1 MVGLCLLLSSLLLTS
16 SQVGAQA
23 SEPCPMISEGEKCPA
38 GCWLMEIEIDF
49 PLAQRQCSSV
59 GYGYFSKADNNT
71 RQACPPGTFSDKLN
85 AQVCQECEAG
95 SYSSF
100 EGSHF
105 CNLCPSGFFSAIPGS
120 DFCRSCLDDYYQEEG
135 ANAVEYWEDE
145 YYCMYIGSPTT
156 STSPTASPS
165 ASVTELTAAP
175 SPAPTVGRSEGPT
188 TAPSLL
194 PSLSPSRKPSTTPS
208 DRFIVSQEEQI
219 GNGTEWFLV
228 CGELEDYFE
237 WHGHCKKCPSKV
249 EEGLYPFLIVFLFVS
264 LITVL
269 QSLVPLCSTST
280 VWAGMEYLQVL
291 YLISLSGISWS
302 PFASVVFDK
311 VIPVFA
317 LDFSAN
323 FSIQCLFGWP
333 QEYDQIFMITLPLV
347 FWLVMTALSKLS
359 RERLVAYK
367 SGLRWLVVYTYLGFA
382 SLLQTSK
389 SAADLTSVFSTLFSQ
404 LPSTTWY
411 AALAGC
417 IGLAFYGLV
426 FPYWLYRSLGRYYKL
441 VVLGI
446 KEEDV
451 ESQAT
456 CSCFRK
462 AARKIDA
469 SQATLFLT
477 LGIFPSVREGASWW
491 PLFWLVRKMAYITL
505 LGFFPRSPNLV
516 LMALFI
522 ILFFSEVFQRC
533 KVPFPNEC
541 EERLGNKWYHSA
553 TVDTVLQLCAVGMI
567 GLSFLIV
574 GSDQSRSSAEDLTM
588 DVLIIILLSASVL
601 FWLMAVGFVHH
612 SPCEDCPCFATQ
624 AAELL
629 PEMATSQCHEDE
641 SQDGDNQTAQGF
653 DDIPLDDDTV
663 GSRSAEVTVNNNA
676 PPPRPFGL
684 AGITPSILMSQLAAT
699 RLGREIDLRD
709 HQRHSQRQN
718 HGRHS
723 PPQSMFHREDSV
735 VSSGNQDEETVVVET
750 WIDSETGQEVRN
762 TGGKQWA
769 DAETGRRLA

>member
-1 MVGLCLLLSSLLLTS
+1 MCLLLSSLLLK
-16 SQVGAQA
+16 VGAQA
-23 SEPCPMISEGEKCPA
+23 SEPCPTINEGEKCPA
-38 GCWLMEIEIDF
+38 GCWLMETEIDF
-49 PLAQRQCSSV
+49 PFAQRQCSSV
-59 GYGYFSKADNNT
+59 GYGYFSKANDNT
-71 RQACPPGTFSDKLN
+71 RQACPPGTFSNKLN

-95 SYSSF
+95 SYASF

-135 ANAVEYWEDE
+135 ANAVEYWEGE
-145 YYCMYIGSPTT
+145 YYCVYIGSPTA

-165 ASVTELTAAP
+165 ASPTKLTPEP
-175 SPAPTVGRSEGPT
+175 SPAPTVGRSEEPT
-188 TAPSLL
+188 IAPSSL
-194 PSLSPSRKPSTTPS
+194 PSLSPSS
-208 DRFIVSQEEQI
+208 DRFVVSQEEHV
-219 GNGTEWFLV
+219 GNGTQSFLV
-228 CGELEDYFE
+228 CGDLEDYFE

-323 FSIQCLFGWP
+323 FSVQCLFGWP

-347 FWLVMTALSKLS
+347 FWLIMAALSKLS

-367 SGLRWLVVYTYLGFA
+367 SGLRWLAVYMYLGFT

-389 SAADLTSVFSTLFSQ
+389 SAADLTSVLSTFFSQ

-411 AALAGC
+411 AAVVGI
-417 IGLAFYGLV
+417 IGVAFYGLV

-446 KEEDV
+446 EEEDV

-456 CSCFRK
+456 CSCLRK

-477 LGIFPSVREGASWW
+477 LGIFPSMREGASWW

-516 LMALFI
+516 LIALFI

-533 KVPFPNEC
+533 KVPFPNNC

-553 TVDTVLQLCAVGMI
+553 TVDTALQLCAVGMI

-574 GSDQSRSSAEDLTM
+574 GSDRSRSSAEDLTM
-588 DVLIIILLSASVL
+588 DVLIIVLLSASVL
-601 FWLMAVGFVHH
+601 FWLMAIGFAHR

-629 PEMATSQCHEDE
+629 PEIASSHCHEDE
-641 SQDGDNQTAQGF
+641 SQDRDDQTAQGF
-653 DDIPLDDDTV
+653 DDIPLDDNTV
-663 GSRSAEVTVNNNA
+663 GARSAEVTVNDNA
-676 PPPRPFGL
+676 PPPRPFGV

-699 RLGREIDLRD
+699 RQAREIDLQD
-709 HQRHSQRQN
+709 HRRHPSPPTRQ
-718 HGRHS
+718 RHS
-723 PPQSMFHREDSV
+723 PPQSMFHREDST
-735 VSSGNQDEETVVVET
+735 VSSINQDEETVVVET
-750 WIDSETGQEVRN
+750 WIDSETGQEVHN

-769 DAETGRRLA
+769 DAETGRRLS